1 MRRSNINCQFLHIS
15 IQKRMNW
22 QTVSFD
28 WNQARAFLVT
38 AEEGTLSAAARALG
52 LTQPTLGRQV
62 AALEDELGVALFK
75 RSGRS
80 LALTSS
86 GLELLEHFQ
95 AMGDAAGRIS
105 LAASGRSQAIEGQV
119 SITASDGMSTY
130 WLPPILKE
138 LRSIAPGLEVE
149 VVAVNEVRNLRR
161 READIAIRHVRPEQP
176 ELIAKL
182 VRETTGHFYAAT
194 SYIETHGR
202 PKTLDDLND
211 APFVGFDQT
220 DRMIDVL
227 NGLGLSLTKRN
238 FKLTSANGVVGWEM
252 VKHGLGIG
260 LMVKEL
266 ADMTPEVEQ
275 VLPELDPFPIPIWV
289 VTHREL
295 HTSRRIRL
303 VFDLLADSFAR
314 GR

>member
-1 MRRSNINCQFLHIS
+1 MRGANINCQIMHIP
-15 IQKRMNW
+15 IQKCMNW

-62 AALEDELGVALFK
+62 AALEDELGVTLFR

-80 LALTSS
+80 LTLTPS
-86 GLELLEHFQ
+86 GLELLEHFR

-105 LAASGRSQAIEGQV
+105 LAASGHSQAIEGQV

-138 LRSIAPGLEVE
+138 LRSIAPALEVE

-194 SYIETHGR
+194 SYLETHGR
-202 PKTLDDLND
+202 PKTLDDLNNS
-211 APFVGFDQT
+211 PFVGFDQT
-220 DRMIDVL
+220 DRMISVL
-227 NGLGLSLTKRN
+227 NGFGLSLTKRN

-275 VLPELDPFPIPIWV
+275 VLPELDPFPIPIWL

-303 VFDLLADSFAR
+303 VFDLLADSFAQ
-314 GR
+314 